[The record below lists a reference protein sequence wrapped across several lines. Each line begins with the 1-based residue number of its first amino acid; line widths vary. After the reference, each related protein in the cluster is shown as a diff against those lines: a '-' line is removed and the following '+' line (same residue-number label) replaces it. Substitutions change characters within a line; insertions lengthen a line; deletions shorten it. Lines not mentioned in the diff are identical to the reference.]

1 MIQTHPIHFSR
12 RPKFQRQRLRVQS
25 TSVFLRKELVQL
37 ILTNSK
43 KVCLNINNEQICS
56 DSYNGFEITDDI
68 IKFTGL
74 QDGVSKIQMIVDNE
88 NESILMNNLMIIYAG

>member
-1 MIQTHPIHFSR
+1 M
-12 RPKFQRQRLRVQS
+12 
-25 TSVFLRKELVQL
+25 

-74 QDGVSKIQMIVDNE
+74 QDGVSKIQMIVEND
-88 NESILMNNLMIIYAG
+88 NESILMNHLMIIYAG